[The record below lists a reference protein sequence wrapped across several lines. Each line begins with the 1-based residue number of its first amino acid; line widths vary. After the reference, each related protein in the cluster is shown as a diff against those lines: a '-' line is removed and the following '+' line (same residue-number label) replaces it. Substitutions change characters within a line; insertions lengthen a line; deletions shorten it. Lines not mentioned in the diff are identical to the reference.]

1 MKPAKPQIK
10 RARHLRQTANLPEQ
24 RAWSALRTLRKH
36 GFPVRRQHPI
46 GPYVVDFAIVRER
59 LVIEIDG
66 GVHPHHPLR
75 GYFPRKRGKR
85 GHSKVRYS
93 PPPFTGEVSAKLT
106 EGASMR
112 RMLSMG
118 IICSRG

>member
-1 MKPAKPQIK
+1 MTPKPQIT
-10 RARHLRQTANLPEQ
+10 RARRLRQSANLPEQ

-66 GVHPHHPLR
+66 GIHKLDEIALCDSERDEFLR
-75 GYFPRKRGKR
+75 KERWRILRIEASHAMDEDYLLKRVTDFLG
-85 GHSKVRYS
+85 
-93 PPPFTGEVSAKLT
+93 L
-106 EGASMR
+106 
-112 RMLSMG
+112 
-118 IICSRG
+118 